1 MVVAPSETM
10 TVSKDKGTLT
20 AELKAVPPN
29 KYLKLNVGTEVVLLP
44 GLTVILSIESVFVR
58 TLVPRVVTP
67 DGISTAVNK
76 ELFLNASF
84 LIVFNALC
92 GKVRSR
98 NVAMFANAEVPIVL
112 TEEDEPSP
120 SSKVI
125 DTKFSLPSKARSAT
139 IVTGNSLISAG
150 I

>member
-20 AELKAVPPN
+20 AELKTVPPN
-29 KYLKLNVGTEVVLLP
+29 KYLKLKVATDLLLFP
-44 GLTVILSIESVFVR
+44 GRTVILSIESVPVR

-84 LIVFNALC
+84 LIVNNDVC

-98 NVAMFANAEVPIVL
+98 NVAMFANAEVPMVFN
-112 TEEDEPSP
+112 EEDEPSP

-125 DTKFSLPSKARSAT
+125 ETKFSLPSKARSAT
-139 IVTGNSLISAG
+139 IVTGNSSISAG